1 MRSVAFTSTRGRSLT
16 SLHRTHRG
24 SGFAAATGSL
34 CCAPCSILSV
44 IRIRGAGW
52 RRLARTSRTR
62 ALTIRGCRRHL
73 RRRERVCERAGV
85 RESERVPS
93 RPHRQAACS
102 GARESVGPRAAAAAV
117 GVRPATRAA
126 VFRRRRLDRE
136 RRGGAACPRDRVRAS
151 IDIDVYRATAFEIAE
166 RELREAADRDIGDW
180 FRFEIGPGRPAG
192 DGSPS
197 VRLPVI
203 AFIGATEWA
212 RYHVDL
218 VGSEIVMTGTPEPV
232 PPLARVAIPDVEQH
246 GYRAY
251 PLVDHIADKVA
262 AMFQRYGRDEQPS
275 TRFRDLVDLVSMI
288 KGAAMDA
295 SAQTIALRSE
305 EARRRITL
313 PQRFDVP
320 DRAAWEPGYAA
331 EARNSLLPYATTLD
345 EALALV
351 RPFIDPLLDG
361 TAVGSWDPEQSRWRA
376 NP

>member
-1 MRSVAFTSTRGRSLT
+1 V
-16 SLHRTHRG
+16 
-24 SGFAAATGSL
+24 AAAVTFDLASGCVSERAYGSPN
-34 CCAPCSILSV
+34 AF
-44 IRIRGAGW
+44 R
-52 RRLARTSRTR
+52 R
-62 ALTIRGCRRHL
+62 ALTDRL
-73 RRRERVCERAGV
+73 R
-85 RESERVPS
+85 
-93 RPHRQAACS
+93 AA
-102 GARESVGPRAAAAAV
+102 ARESQWDLAQLQRQLAYDRLLERLYFVDDGWIVKGAAALLA
-117 GVRPATRAA
+117 
-126 VFRRRRLDRE
+126 RE
-136 RRGGAACPRDRVRAS
+136 IGVRAS